1 MSDLIHMLVER
12 FGLVAVFV
20 GCLAEGESAAIF
32 GGFFAH
38 QNVFVLWQTCAVA
51 FTGAFL
57 GDTALFLAG
66 RRFAGHPR
74 VASLR
79 ERPGF
84 SHAHRLVETH
94 PNLFVLGNRF
104 IYGLRMVGGV
114 AAGLSSIPLPRFLA
128 LNAVSAAVWTALF
141 VSIGYFFGLGAETLI
156 GDALVKH
163 ERLLIGI
170 AVSVAVAVLGL
181 WIGRRYLRRG
191 D

>member
-84 SHAHRLVETH
+84 SQAHRLVETH